1 MNPNPSGTG
10 MEDRKQRMYSRLLLS
25 VPVTVVFDK
34 IGTKGREKYEL
45 KENID
50 RLKNGFLAHKYVIS
64 ISRRKT
70 RSCSKLL

>member
-1 MNPNPSGTG
+1 MNLNPPGTG
-10 MEDRKQRMYSRLLLS
+10 MEDRKQRINSELLLF
-25 VPVTVVFDK
+25 VPGTVVFDK